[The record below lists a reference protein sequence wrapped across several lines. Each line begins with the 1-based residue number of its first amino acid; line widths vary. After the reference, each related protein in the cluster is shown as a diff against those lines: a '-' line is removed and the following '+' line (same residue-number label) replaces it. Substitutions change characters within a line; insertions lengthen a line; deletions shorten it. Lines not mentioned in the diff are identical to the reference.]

1 MMAAVFKFVS
11 SDQTGPK
18 RLQTSKACDYCR
30 RRKKRCTHGENANG
44 QPVSTP
50 VGRDNTAL
58 VNQQSAIDNQTSV
71 PDEPRL
77 VEAPQIVDRQLTG
90 GVSQLHDPDE
100 EVGNNSSTTR
110 NARFIGDLNPEGIF
124 LAATS
129 PDATRG
135 ASLDDSIGVWLNS
148 SLNHG
153 SQKTSQVL
161 QSPSNLFYRSGSL
174 IQKVLIPLLEQ
185 ECLSTMPPPDG
196 FQALSQIYF
205 DKVFPIF
212 PVVNQSTIQ
221 SSQIS
226 KPDSTILQQGICLAA
241 SKNQA
246 AGPYLILGDASLS
259 CREFGEKISGAMR
272 MTIEMGLVKN
282 KIVLIQAL
290 ALLSQF
296 SDDPPGED
304 LSSQFCMRAVHQ
316 VQSLGLHVKGQ
327 EEHADQGNTT
337 LLCCIWAMDRMN
349 AAFNGRP
356 VSMHERDLRK
366 DLDQCFQHQQPSF
379 RLFLEV
385 ITLLDKVIELYRPVA
400 VSGDTPVLSWDF
412 PAFEDMVLKCGSSH
426 IGTTALASIEVL
438 YHAVAILSCR
448 TKLWVDPGRSSTAFL
463 RQSLST
469 SILSSTF
476 SRAPQDQLVLFPF
489 VPYAMSLSMSI
500 SYREIRYGKLPA
512 HRARSRG
519 HFQTLCDA
527 LSALEGVFWSAAA
540 TAEMGRKLLKEMDRV
555 FSTVSTSET
564 MRSHQPHTRS
574 NSHTRAN
581 SQHPGPG
588 STSQSAVMTNADTQ
602 HSDISMQDF
611 DPSIFDSITDI
622 DLFGMFDP
630 AFDLDGFDACLEG
643 NLNPGFPSG
652 LQ

>member
-1 MMAAVFKFVS
+1 MAAVFKFV

-30 RRKKRCTHGENANG
+30 RRKKRCIHGENASG
-44 QPVSTP
+44 SPSSATLARDESTQ
-50 VGRDNTAL
+50 VIHQRTKE
-58 VNQQSAIDNQTSV
+58 NQTSL
-71 PDEPRL
+71 PDEPKV
-77 VEAPQIVDRQLTG
+77 VEAPQTVDRQLSG
-90 GVSQLHDPDE
+90 GAPQLHDRDK

-124 LAATS
+124 LTATS

-153 SQKTSQVL
+153 PQKTSQVS

-185 ECLSTMPPPDG
+185 ECLSTIPPPDG
-196 FQALSQIYF
+196 LQALAQIYF
-205 DKVFPIF
+205 DKVYPIF
-212 PVVNQSTIQ
+212 PVVNESTVQSAHL
-221 SSQIS
+221 S
-226 KPDSTILQQGICLAA
+226 KPDHTILQQGICLAA
-241 SKNQA
+241 SKNHV
-246 AGPYLILGDASLS
+246 AGPYLALGDANLS

-272 MTIEMGLVKN
+272 MTIEMGLVTN
-282 KIVLIQAL
+282 KVVLIQAL

-296 SDDPPGED
+296 TDDPPGED

-316 VQSLGLHVKGQ
+316 VQSLGLHIKGQ

-366 DLDQCFQHQQPSF
+366 DLDQCFQLQEPSF
-379 RLFLEV
+379 CLFLEV
-385 ITLLDKVIELYRPVA
+385 VTLLDKVIELYRPLA
-400 VSGDTPVLSWDF
+400 LSGEAPVLGWEF
-412 PAFEDMVLKCGSSH
+412 PAFEDIVLKCGSSH
-426 IGTTALASIEVL
+426 IGTMTLGLIYRSP
-438 YHAVAILSCR
+438 LSRCFNPFLP
-448 TKLWVDPGRSSTAFL
+448 KLWVDPERSSTAFL

-476 SRAPQDQLVLFPF
+476 SRTPQDQLVLFPF

-500 SYREIRYGKLPA
+500 SYREMRYGKLPV

-519 HFQTLCDA
+519 QFQTLCDA
-527 LSALEGVFWSAAA
+527 LSGLEGVFWSAST
-540 TAEMGRKLLKEMDRV
+540 TAEMGKKLLKEMDRV
-555 FSTVSTSET
+555 FSTMSSSET
-564 MRSHQPHTRS
+564 MRLHQQHTGS
-574 NSHTRAN
+574 NSNTRAS

-588 STSQSAVMTNADTQ
+588 NTSQIVITNSDMHQ
-602 HSDISMQDF
+602 PDISMQDF
-611 DPSIFDSITDI
+611 DPAIFDSITDI

-630 AFDLDGFDACLEG
+630 AFDLQGFDACLEG